1 MPSLLQ
7 RYQLIAFSTTW
18 LAYASLY
25 FLRKPL
31 GVIKP
36 SLETEFR
43 VSKTDLGWLDVGLLL
58 PYALVQISGSQ
69 LTDRFGSRIVISFCL
84 TIAGSAMFTFGM
96 WNSYTMLVVIMFI
109 NGAMQGPCWP
119 ACCKAVCAW
128 YPDARLNS
136 IVGFMSTSVF
146 IGGALGTYLAVQLQ
160 SLYGWRM
167 VHVPVG
173 VACVGLGVLVFCVL
187 HTPEERHLSVPGKEV
202 VVSSLQRISEEQPG
216 KKSFWQM
223 WKIPAVMEISMTVLC
238 LKVVRYCM
246 FMWLPMYLVHYLNY
260 SVARAGIFSTVFD
273 IGGSLGS
280 PAIGFIL
287 DRKFKKSTL
296 LGMWVFVTISSV
308 SMGLFALTAR
318 WGVFY
323 NGLFMFLAG
332 ATNGGTDSLL
342 AGSVSM
348 KMGEA
353 NGMKLGAAVT
363 GLING
368 VGTLGAVMEGPIV
381 GIVSDNYGWGAV
393 FTLMILLSAVASLM
407 IFKAMTVLRRTERIQ
422 SSLSSSSSS
431 QEDKVP
437 LIA

>member
-1 MPSLLQ
+1 MPSILQ
-7 RYQLIAFSTTW
+7 RNQLAVFATTW
-18 LAYASLY
+18 LAYSILY

-36 SLETEFR
+36 SLEKEFG

-58 PYALVQISGSQ
+58 PYALVQIFSSQ
-69 LTDRFGSRIVISFCL
+69 LSDRFGSRLTISLCL

-96 WNSYTMLVVIMFI
+96 WESYGMLVFIMFI

-128 YPDARLNS
+128 YPDAKLNS
-136 IVGFMSTSVF
+136 IIGFMSTSVF
-146 IGGALGTYLAVQLQ
+146 VGGALGTALAVQLQ
-160 SLYGWRM
+160 SSYGWKM
-167 VHVPVG
+167 VHVPPG
-173 VACVGLGVLVFCVL
+173 VAAVALGVLVYCVL
-187 HTPEERHLSVPGKEV
+187 YTPEEKHMSIPGKEV
-202 VVSSLQRISEEQPG
+202 VVNSLQRIGEEPPP
-216 KKSFWQM
+216 KKTMWQM
-223 WKIPAVMEISMTVLC
+223 WKIPAVFEISMTVLC

-260 SVARAGIFSTVFD
+260 SVAKAGLFSTVFD

-280 PAIGFIL
+280 PVIGMVL
-287 DRKFKKSTL
+287 DRKFKKSTM
-296 LGMWVFVTISSV
+296 LGMWIFVTISSV
-308 SMGLFALTAR
+308 SMALFALTAR

-323 NGLFMFLAG
+323 NAIFMFLAG

-348 KMGEA
+348 KIGEA

-368 VGTLGAVMEGPIV
+368 FGTLGAVVEGPLV
-381 GIVSDNYGWGAV
+381 GFISDNYGWDAM
-393 FTLMILLSAVASLM
+393 FTLMILLSAAASLM
-407 IFKAMTVLRRTERIQ
+407 VFRAMTIQRRTERQINA
-422 SSLSSSSSS
+422 SNF
-431 QEDKVP
+431 EDKVP